1 MLLIDLLSCVLKLI
15 SELHDFIEREFTDC
29 THFNVCSTQRTRMLP
44 TRPYN
49 KLSCNDTSHCHL
61 ISDWVLTD
69 SIGRNQTVP
78 STSSLGIK
86 LLLLLITFV

>member
-1 MLLIDLLSCVLKLI
+1 
-15 SELHDFIEREFTDC
+15 
-29 THFNVCSTQRTRMLP
+29 MLP

-49 KLSCNDTSHCHL
+49 KLSCNDTSHYHL
-61 ISDWVLTD
+61 ISDWVFTD

-86 LLLLLITFV
+86 LLLLLIAFTALMSRVNLNEMVY